1 MSAPP
6 PPEQKGLLR
15 IEPHSAVQEL
25 DPRTECTLKKL
36 LGVVA
41 IAFAVFYMMTQP
53 NEAADAVRGAL
64 SIVGDAFDSFV
75 TFVTALFE

>member
-1 MSAPP
+1 MTGHCTV
-6 PPEQKGLLR
+6 PE
-15 IEPHSAVQEL
+15 PN
-25 DPRTECTLKKL
+25 PRTECALKKL

-53 NEAADAVRGAL
+53 NEAADAVRGAV
-64 SIVGDAFDSFV
+64 SIVGDAFESFV

>member
-1 MSAPP
+1 
-6 PPEQKGLLR
+6 
-15 IEPHSAVQEL
+15 
-25 DPRTECTLKKL
+25 LKKL
-36 LGVVA
+36 LSVVA

-64 SIVGDAFDSFV
+64 SIVGDAFESFV